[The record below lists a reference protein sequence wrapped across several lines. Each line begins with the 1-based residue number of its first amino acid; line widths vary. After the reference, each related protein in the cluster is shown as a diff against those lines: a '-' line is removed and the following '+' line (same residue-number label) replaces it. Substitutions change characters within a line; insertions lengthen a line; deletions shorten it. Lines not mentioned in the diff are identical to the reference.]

1 MQANRPLNLKL
12 MLGQEVRKTNKFPLT
27 IQILRNLLR
36 ELYNKDTFQISY
48 TDEKGALLKVCTD
61 LDLIRIYEKSKGK
74 RSVLLE
80 LKEKP
85 YDRFECY
92 RNYDKPYPLPRIEK
106 KETTPDKVWR
116 CDRKPSPEKKKVKKI
131 ERKAEKTEKPKEEEK
146 VAQALKCFSIHDGTE
161 CKECSICPITGIR
174 YKCIDC
180 PEYNLC
186 ELCEEITDHQ
196 HAMMKLKFP
205 IKSPCP
211 IQNSI
216 PIKSPCPIQNSIP
229 TKSPCPIQN
238 YIQKALACQKP
249 LIESFQTKCNEIK
262 KAFMSKA
269 PISGCNQDCNLK
281 EKAKKKLKVKIKQHL
296 FKKDMAVHPGHIV
309 KLAWELVNKG
319 KQPWDSHTRFS
330 LKKGDFSC
338 EDISIKRVEPGQKV
352 VVEVNIK
359 APDEEKICQG
369 VWEIITGEKRFGKIC
384 GQFKTVNGMLS
395 CCITNKCRQSIE
407 SKNLS

>member
-1 MQANRPLNLKL
+1 MQTNRPLNLKL

-27 IQILRNLLR
+27 IQLLRNLLR
-36 ELYNKDTFQISY
+36 ELYNKDAFNISY
-48 TDEKGALLKVCTD
+48 TDDKGVLFKVSTD
-61 LDLIRIYEKSKGK
+61 IDLIRIYEKSKGK

-92 RNYDKPYPLPRIEK
+92 KSYEKLCQFPRIEK
-106 KETTPDKVWR
+106 KETPSDKVWR

-131 ERKAEKTEKPKEEEK
+131 EKKVEKPEKPKEEEK
-146 VAQALKCFSIHDGTE
+146 ITQALKCFSIHDGTE

-174 YKCIDC
+174 FKCIAC

-186 ELCEEITDHQ
+186 ELCEEITEHQ

-211 IQNSI
+211 LQGCI
-216 PIKSPCPIQNSIP
+216 PKVLPC
-229 TKSPCPIQN
+229 
-238 YIQKALACQKP
+238 QKAPIDSCQV
-249 LIESFQTKCNEIK
+249 KCNEIK
-262 KAFMSKA
+262 KAYMGKA
-269 PISGCNQDCNLK
+269 AIAGCNQDCSMK
-281 EKAKKKLKVKIKQHL
+281 EKAKKKFKVKIKQHL
-296 FKKDMAVHPGHIV
+296 FKKGMAVLSGSIV

-319 KQPWDSHTRFS
+319 KKPWDNNSRFC
-330 LKKGDFSC
+330 LKKGDFAC
-338 EDISIKRVEPGQKV
+338 DDVFLNKVDPGQKV

-359 APDEEKICQG
+359 APDEEKDCQG

-384 GQFKTVNGMLS
+384 GQFKTIKDPISVCDTS
-395 CCITNKCRQSIE
+395 KCKQ
-407 SKNLS
+407 NLDPKTIS